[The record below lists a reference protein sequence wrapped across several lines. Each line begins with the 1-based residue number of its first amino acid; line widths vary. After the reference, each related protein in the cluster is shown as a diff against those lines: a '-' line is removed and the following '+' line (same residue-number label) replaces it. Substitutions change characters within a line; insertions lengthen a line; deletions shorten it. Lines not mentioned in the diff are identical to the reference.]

1 MGANVRLAD
10 QRRTQVPV
18 SVAPT
23 CDGMVHRGDDAACTG
38 TIAEY
43 RCALPSLS
51 EVSGQS
57 GVTSSL
63 PAPISVLAAKTRVL
77 VVDDERDVADEL
89 AVYLERHG
97 FACSIAVSAE
107 EAVAVLRRDPDIF
120 IVVTDI
126 CMGPLDGLTMLKNL
140 QRQAGNDREF
150 ECIVL
155 TGSPSVDWAAE
166 ALRLGAVDFLPKP
179 IRPKQLLASVLSAEE
194 RVRCR
199 LYQERNLR
207 TLTKEKARLRS
218 AFAHYVGSSVVERI
232 EENPG
237 EIGRRGTW
245 QIATF
250 LFTDIADYTKFAEI
264 TAPKQLIAILN
275 AYLDGLSGLVLEYG
289 GQVDK
294 FVGDAMVAMFDQDI
308 EGSTTAQRA
317 VECAMAIDEFADGFR
332 KQLKDSGTT
341 FGATRIGVHT
351 GQAFV
356 GNIGGRTRF
365 EFTGIGDAV
374 NIAARLEAANK
385 ELGTRICVSDVT
397 ASNCMEIEFR
407 SLGDVALKG
416 KSDMHAVLTPIKL
429 LRVSPD
435 VGGGAD
441 SALASD
447 RGYSRTPTMISAK
460 ARSLGEGVRTS
471 SNQIFKNN
479 SKNLSRNEIFLFLF
493 KFMENLTLLMYFL
506 SYFSEYLKYNLGIAV
521 LIFRNHSNSLQTSA
535 QFVAS
540 RAISLADSLGL
551 RRKMRRARRRTVRNP
566 S

>member
-1 MGANVRLAD
+1 MGANIRSVD
-10 QRRTQVPV
+10 QRRTQVQAP
-18 SVAPT
+18 VAPT
-23 CDGMVHRGDDAACTG
+23 CDEVVHRGDDSACTD

-43 RCALPSLS
+43 RCALPSLNDA
-51 EVSGQS
+51 SGQVN
-57 GVTSSL
+57 VTSPL
-63 PAPISVLAAKTRVL
+63 PAPISLLAAKTRVL
-77 VVDDERDVADEL
+77 VVDDEPDIADEL

-107 EAVAVLRRDPDIF
+107 EAVAVLRRDSDITV
-120 IVVTDI
+120 VVTDV

-140 QRQAGNDREF
+140 RRQVGDGREF

-166 ALRLGAVDFLPKP
+166 ALRLGEVDFLPKP

-194 RVRCR
+194 RIRYR
-199 LYQERNLR
+199 LHQERNLR
-207 TLTKEKARLRS
+207 NLTKEKARLRS
-218 AFAHYVGSSVVERI
+218 AFAHYVGSSIVERI

-264 TAPKQLIAILN
+264 TDPKQLIAILN

-294 FVGDAMVAMFDQDI
+294 FVGDAMVAMFDQEI
-308 EGSTTAQRA
+308 EGSMVAQRA

-332 KQLKDSGTT
+332 KRLKDGGTT

-356 GNIGGRTRF
+356 GNIGGRARF

-397 ASNCMEIEFR
+397 ASNCMDIEFR

-416 KSDMHAVLTPIKL
+416 KSEMHAVLTPTKL
-429 LRVSPD
+429 LRASPN
-435 VGGGAD
+435 VGGGTD
-441 SALASD
+441 
-447 RGYSRTPTMISAK
+447 
-460 ARSLGEGVRTS
+460 
-471 SNQIFKNN
+471 
-479 SKNLSRNEIFLFLF
+479 
-493 KFMENLTLLMYFL
+493 
-506 SYFSEYLKYNLGIAV
+506 
-521 LIFRNHSNSLQTSA
+521 NSLPSP
-535 QFVAS
+535 
-540 RAISLADSLGL
+540 LNDADQ
-551 RRKMRRARRRTVRNP
+551 MT
-566 S
+566 

>member
-1 MGANVRLAD
+1 MGANVQSAD
-10 QRRTQVPV
+10 QLRAQVLVPV
-18 SVAPT
+18 IPV
-23 CDGMVHRGDDAACTG
+23 CDGAVHLGNEGASSD

-43 RCALPSLS
+43 RCAIPSLS
-51 EVSGQS
+51 EVTGHSCL
-57 GVTSSL
+57 TSSL
-63 PAPISVLAAKTRVL
+63 PAPISLLSGKTRVL
-77 VVDDERDVADEL
+77 VVDDERDIADEL
-89 AVYLERHG
+89 AAYLERHA

-107 EAVAVLRRDPDIF
+107 AAVAVLRHDPNIA

-126 CMGPLDGLTMLKNL
+126 CMGALDGLTMLRNL
-140 QRQAGNDREF
+140 QRQVGNGREF

-155 TGSPSVDWAAE
+155 TGAPSVDRAAE

-194 RVRCR
+194 RIRCR
-199 LYQERNLR
+199 LHQERDLR

-237 EIGRRGTW
+237 EISRRGKW

-250 LFTDIADYTKFAEI
+250 LFTDIADYTKFTEN
-264 TAPKQLIAILN
+264 TDPKQLIAVLN

-294 FVGDAMVAMFDQDI
+294 FVGDAMVAMFDHET
-308 EGSTTAQRA
+308 EGSTAAQRA

-332 KQLKDSGTT
+332 RRLAANGST

-356 GNIGGRTRF
+356 GNIGGQDRF

-397 ASNCMEIEFR
+397 ASNCAEIEFR

-416 KSDMHAVLTPIKL
+416 KSGLHSVLTPTKI
-429 LRVSPD
+429 LRVSPC
-435 VGGGAD
+435 VGGGGNEPL
-441 SALASD
+441 SVVEE
-447 RGYSRTPTMISAK
+447 RPGTPTTLEMRPKTPCDGSRSPSIQARAGNTVNLYRFKKDFYLSKFISDI
-460 ARSLGEGVRTS
+460 R
-471 SNQIFKNN
+471 
-479 SKNLSRNEIFLFLF
+479 LF
-493 KFMENLTLLMYFL
+493 MYFI
-506 SYFSEYLKYNLGIAV
+506 SYFSKYLNYNIGIAI
-521 LIFRNHSNSLQTSA
+521 LFFRNHNRSMRAST

-540 RAISLADSLGL
+540 KSTSLADSLGL
-551 RRKMRRARRRTVRNP
+551 GRKMQRARRRAVRNP